1 MVQGL
6 RLVTH
11 FGAGQLRPGNI
22 PPPITNHTNSPVPTA
37 LAGYSSRCRAAKA
50 ARGRTV
56 TDNNRGPLG
65 PLLLVTYFCTGQA
78 RGPSGTPGHQSG
90 QSGHQTGGERRELRT
105 TYAGVAL
112 TTQLTSQHTAGHKLA
127 YRWGSRVQHGQQRGE
142 TGVKEHRPL
151 GRDACTVLVR
161 FSQIFLFSFLS
172 TVFVH
177 LFSSDTL
184 TLKYHIPY
192 RHVSLHHI
200 VAKVL

>member
-1 MVQGL
+1 MQGL

-22 PPPITNHTNSPVPTA
+22 PPPVTNHTNSPVPTA

-65 PLLLVTYFCTGQA
+65 PLLLVTYFGTGQV

-90 QSGHQTGGERRELRT
+90 QSSHQTGRERRELRT

-112 TTQLTSQHTAGHKLA
+112 TTQLSSQHTAGHNLA
-127 YRWGSRVQHGQQRGE
+127 YRWGPGCNTDSKEGRQE
-142 TGVKEHRPL
+142 TKGHEPL
-151 GRDACTVLVR
+151 GRDAC
-161 FSQIFLFSFLS
+161 
-172 TVFVH
+172 
-177 LFSSDTL
+177 
-184 TLKYHIPY
+184 
-192 RHVSLHHI
+192 
-200 VAKVL
+200 